1 MRCPP
6 PPSPRRSGS
15 IRPGSPPCR
24 SRGRARRDG
33 VGLPCRRGPRVAPPE
48 EARGDDE
55 KVSGHMWVDL
65 LVEDLLKR
73 HGGPHVVN
81 DAKTPSGHVPVG
93 HLRGVI
99 MHDCVARALRDAG
112 VSAEFLYGF
121 DDYDPMDDLPP
132 HLPEYA
138 RYLGTP
144 FVNIPSPDGR
154 APSYGHYF

>member
-1 MRCPP
+1 M
-6 PPSPRRSGS
+6 
-15 IRPGSPPCR
+15 
-24 SRGRARRDG
+24 
-33 VGLPCRRGPRVAPPE
+33 APPE
-48 EARGDDE
+48 EARGVDE
-55 KVSGHMWVDL
+55 KVSGYMWVDL

-99 MHDCVARALRDAG
+99 MHDCVARGLRDAG
-112 VSAEFLYGF
+112 VPAEFLYGF

-144 FVNIPSPDGR
+144 FANIPSPDGR
-154 APSYGHYF
+154 APRN